1 MKKLLLTLTAILAL
15 GAKAEQTI
23 YRILPSA
30 ADFDATVANISA
42 TLESKGMTIFTVI
55 DHQEAA
61 KQAGLDMQPA
71 KVIIFGNP
79 KAGTPLM
86 QKDPRLALQ
95 LPMKILV
102 TQTQDGVQVIYTPAA
117 RVIEGSDL
125 RAEDIADN
133 LAKMEKLIENNVPQ

>member
-30 ADFDATVANISA
+30 TDFDATVANISA
-42 TLESKGMTIFTVI
+42 TLESKGMTIFTII

-133 LAKMEKLIENNVPQ
+133 LAKMEKLIENSVPQ

>member
-1 MKKLLLTLTAILAL
+1 MKKYLLSLFVACAIHAH
-15 GAKAEQTI
+15 ADESV
-23 YRILPSA
+23 YRVLPSST
-30 ADFDATVANISA
+30 DFDATVAKLRD

-55 DHQEAA
+55 DHQDAA

-95 LPMKILV
+95 LPMKVLV
-102 TQTQDGVQVIYTPAA
+102 TQTQDGVQVIFAPTA
-117 RVIEGSDL
+117 RVIDGSTIQ
-125 RAEDIADN
+125 AEDVAES
-133 LAKMEKLIENNVPQ
+133 LAKVEKLIENTVSQ